1 MQLWCSGSV
10 AALADSRPPILIY
23 SLILLILLIYS
34 LILKIFITVCHQCY
48 ACTQWF
54 WTVALWQTKLSSSV
68 CQNEGGGG
76 YTPMLKIHLTLNT
89 LFRKKTILVVRGK
102 KGVREELDLLIN
114 SEFSLLWLV
123 LNFTNP
129 WVIFVNLINFS
140 NSRLTSLI
148 WTTEST
154 VWRSI
159 VYFYGRSDIQT
170 HESDLRSK
178 SLNNAENVKWPACFL
193 SILKEPFHFSE
204 MLTFN
209 GLRAGEL
216 WIVCGVWAHWS
227 SSRLSEAWAAW
238 PPSIQ
243 QTWTPFSILILVF
256 SFSWRRKKL
265 SCLICTHLFNRSACS
280 GGKFCHC
287 YLHWSHAL
295 QTPLMEN
302 WNVPSWTERMIYTGI
317 EPLGR
322 VDCHACLSFAKS
334 LQYKLQQSSPL
345 QLNLTWLLSS
355 ALPII
360 FKVSHSLKSVREANQ
375 WISPVPQSK
384 TSPVWFVKPAAGSLF
399 HPPLLLYC
407 IHKSLLKR
415 GSNGRVVN
423 IHKFM
428 S

>member
-1 MQLWCSGSV
+1 MS
-10 AALADSRPPILIY
+10 
-23 SLILLILLIYS
+23 
-34 LILKIFITVCHQCY
+34 
-48 ACTQWF
+48 
-54 WTVALWQTKLSSSV
+54 
-68 CQNEGGGG
+68 
-76 YTPMLKIHLTLNT
+76 
-89 LFRKKTILVVRGK
+89 
-102 KGVREELDLLIN
+102 
-114 SEFSLLWLV
+114 
-123 LNFTNP
+123 
-129 WVIFVNLINFS
+129 
-140 NSRLTSLI
+140 
-148 WTTEST
+148 
-154 VWRSI
+154 
-159 VYFYGRSDIQT
+159 
-170 HESDLRSK
+170 
-178 SLNNAENVKWPACFL
+178 
-193 SILKEPFHFSE
+193 
-204 MLTFN
+204 N
-209 GLRAGEL
+209 GLLVFFQFWKNLFTFLKCWPSMDWEPVSCGLCVGGRHIGAAAGCQKPGL
-216 WIVCGVWAHWS
+216 PGL
-227 SSRLSEAWAAW
+227 RLFNRLGHLFL
-238 PPSIQ
+238 
-243 QTWTPFSILILVF
+243 FSFWVF